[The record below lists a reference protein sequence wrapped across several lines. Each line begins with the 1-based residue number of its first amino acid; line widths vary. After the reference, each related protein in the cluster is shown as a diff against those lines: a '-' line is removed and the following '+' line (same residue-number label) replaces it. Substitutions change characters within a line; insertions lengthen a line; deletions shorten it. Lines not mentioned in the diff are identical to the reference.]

1 MKKFKFKIH
10 GNDYEVEILQF
21 EDNIADVDVNGSTY
35 KVEIQQE
42 FKTAK
47 TPKLVR
53 ATAIPSTESN
63 IAKTSKPGDKK
74 GVGRIK
80 APLPGTILEIKVKVG
95 DKVKLGD
102 KLLVMEAMKME
113 NNINADKEG
122 IVASVKF
129 NIGDSVLEGDILIEI
144 EAA

>member
-10 GNDYEVEILQF
+10 GNDYEVEILQL
-21 EDNIADVDVNGSTY
+21 EDNIAEVDVNGSTY
-35 KVEIQQE
+35 TVEIQQE
-42 FKTAK
+42 VKATK

-53 ATAIPSTESN
+53 PKAIPSTETTVT
-63 IAKTSKPGDKK
+63 KTSKPGEKK

-80 APLPGTILEIKVKVG
+80 APLPGTILEIKIKVG

-122 IVASVKF
+122 VVSAVKF
-129 NIGDSVLEGDILIEI
+129 NVGDSVLEGDVLVEI